1 MGKPARRTALRPIRI
16 AAQLHPQHGPWSS
29 LRTAV
34 LRAEELGY
42 DIAYNWDHFFPL
54 YGDRDG
60 AHLECWTTLA
70 AWAEATSRIEI
81 GALVTCNSYRNP
93 DLLADMA
100 RTVDHVAG
108 GRLILGLGSG
118 WFRRDYESYGYEF
131 GTAGGRLRDLGDALP
146 RIEARL
152 AALNP
157 PPVRPMPVLIAGR
170 GIRRTTR
177 LVAQHADAWHAAF
190 PDRPDELEPAV
201 AALRGWC
208 DEIGRDPAS
217 IEWGVGIE
225 PDDLDRFLAG
235 EAATYLD
242 MGFTQFTL
250 GFNGPAWD
258 VDAGA
263 AFLAWRDER
272 NAARALA
279 ASARAGAGPR

>member
-1 MGKPARRTALRPIRI
+1 MRPIRI
-16 AAQLHPQHGPWSS
+16 AAQLHPQHGAWAG
-29 LRTAV
+29 LRAAV
-34 LRAEELGY
+34 LRAEDLGY
-42 DIAYNWDHFFPL
+42 DIAYTWDHFYPL

-70 AWAEATSRIEI
+70 AWAEATSRIEL

-118 WFRRDYESYGYEF
+118 WFRRDYEEYGYEF
-131 GTAGGRLRDLGDALP
+131 GTAGGRLRRPGRGAAADRGAP
-146 RIEARL
+146 GAGSTRRRVRRL
-152 AALNP
+152 
-157 PPVRPMPVLIAGR
+157 PVLIAGR
-170 GIRRTTR
+170 GLRRTTR

-190 PDRPDELEPAV
+190 PDRPEELEPAV

-208 DEIGRDPAS
+208 DEIGRDPAA

-225 PDDLDRFLAG
+225 PDDLDRFLARD
-235 EAATYLD
+235 AATYLE

-272 NAARALA
+272 NAALSLPA
-279 ASARAGAGPR
+279 ATAGAGP